1 MAKKVIFFGKNF
13 ADIKLRLN
21 FASKYHSLWAIK
33 QKSITNL
40 NSTIMKK
47 IFTLALVAVA
57 SLAAINVNAQ
67 TTGTR
72 VDGDNG
78 MWSNIYGDP
87 SVTISAVV
95 GNTDDLKNVPLTIYL
110 SNPDTAMCAF
120 EAYIKGITP
129 SLFVYDEDEEMYTV
143 TRGSRLRAKHNIIT
157 MAHTARYGD
166 DAFYVSITG
175 EGNPTF
181 RGTEG
186 ALVTLYFDASGL
198 SDGQN
203 TIQLVDAFG
212 VTNDKVATG
221 SHTTSWYFSTDQI
234 AAGANNVV
242 FTKADGKVT
251 GIATATAEDVANAKS
266 IYTINGTKVTAPQ
279 KGQIYVIDGK
289 VVKY

>member
-57 SLAAINVNAQ
+57 SLAAISVNAQ
-67 TTGTR
+67 TR

-78 MWSNIYGDP
+78 MWSNITGDP
-87 SVTISAVV
+87 NVKIYAQVGSSSNLAAVPV
-95 GNTDDLKNVPLTIYL
+95 YIYL
-110 SNPDTAMCAF
+110 SSPDTAMCAF
-120 EAYIKGITP
+120 ETYIKGIDP
-129 SLFVYDEDEEMYTV
+129 KLFYTDAYVQGPLITTTNVLGQQVYTHNVVLLNHTDRYKDE
-143 TRGSRLRAKHNIIT
+143 
-157 MAHTARYGD
+157 
-166 DAFYVSITG
+166 AFYVSLTG
-175 EGNPTF
+175 SGNPTF
-181 RGTEG
+181 TSNEG
-186 ALVTLYFDASGL
+186 LLVTLYFNATNLED
-198 SDGQN
+198 N
-203 TIQLVDAFG
+203 TYNLQLVDAFA

-221 SHTTSWYFSTDQI
+221 SHTTSWFPSTEQL
-234 AAGANNVV
+234 AENAGLLTFA
-242 FTKADGKVT
+242 KADGKVT
-251 GIATATAEDVANAKS
+251 GINSATTEDVANAKG
-266 IYTINGTKVTAPQ
+266 IYTLNGTKVTAPQ

>member
-1 MAKKVIFFGKNF
+1 
-13 ADIKLRLN
+13 
-21 FASKYHSLWAIK
+21 
-33 QKSITNL
+33 
-40 NSTIMKK
+40 MKK

-57 SLAAINVNAQ
+57 SLAAISVNAQ

-78 MWSNIYGDP
+78 MWTNIYGDP
-87 SVTISAVV
+87 SVKISAVV
-95 GNTDDLKNVPLTIYL
+95 GSTSDLTKVPLHIYL

-120 EAYIKGITP
+120 ETYIKGVSP
-129 SLFVYDEDEEMYTV
+129 SLYLYDADEEDFVYE
-143 TRGSRLRAKHNIIT
+143 RGDRLKRKHNVIL
-157 MAHTARYGD
+157 MKHTARYGD

-181 RGTEG
+181 SNGEG
-186 ALVTLYFDASGL
+186 ELVTLYFDASSL
-198 SDGQN
+198 ADGQT

-221 SHTTSWYFSTDQI
+221 SHTTSWFFSTDQI
-234 AAGANNVV
+234 AAGENNVI

-251 GIATATAEDVANAKS
+251 GIATATTEDVAKAKS

>member
-1 MAKKVIFFGKNF
+1 
-13 ADIKLRLN
+13 
-21 FASKYHSLWAIK
+21 
-33 QKSITNL
+33 
-40 NSTIMKK
+40 MKK

-57 SLAAINVNAQ
+57 SLAAISVNAQ

-78 MWSNIYGDP
+78 MWSNIYGDA

-95 GNTDDLKNVPLTIYL
+95 GTTNDLTKVPLHIYL

-120 EAYIKGITP
+120 ETYIKGVAP
-129 SLFVYDEDEEMYTV
+129 SLYLYDDEEEDFVYD
-143 TRGSRLRAKHNIIT
+143 RGSRLKRKHNVIL
-157 MAHTARYGD
+157 MKHTARYGD

-181 RGTEG
+181 SGTEG
-186 ALVTLYFDASGL
+186 ELVTLYFDASTL

-212 VTNDKVATG
+212 VTNDAVATG

-266 IYTINGTKVTAPQ
+266 IYTLNGTKVTAPQ